1 MYTGPLWH
9 LKLHLQGSGLLHRV
23 KQYLANFAGLAGIV
37 NTFFARLIQS
47 HVLTSLDLSVV
58 CCWRISYC
66 FPCPIQTGHWSY
78 EHKEWKLVRR
88 ASERTITLRFH
99 DMKTLSVLLPC
110 VIHLT
115 NDHLCRA
122 LPFSLLIFS
131 NKLLNKWWSCRS
143 LDTTTLMWR
152 LWTET
157 GIFQMSYVLLNRL
170 CKYIQLIWGS
180 NRTFKLNRILNWLNF
195 IEMGSFWSVSLYI
208 YIYNITPNESDAE
221 IVDSIYRGFYMMAS
235 SKWKHFTRY
244 WPFVRGIQR
253 HRWIPLTKASDVEL
267 WCFLWSPPEQTVK
280 QKSRCWWFE
289 TPSCSL
295 WRHCNVV
302 VSLCC

>member
-1 MYTGPLWH
+1 
-9 LKLHLQGSGLLHRV
+9 
-23 KQYLANFAGLAGIV
+23 
-37 NTFFARLIQS
+37 
-47 HVLTSLDLSVV
+47 
-58 CCWRISYC
+58 
-66 FPCPIQTGHWSY
+66 
-78 EHKEWKLVRR
+78 
-88 ASERTITLRFH
+88 
-99 DMKTLSVLLPC
+99 MKTLSVLLPC

-208 YIYNITPNESDAE
+208 YIYTISRQTSLMQRLLTRSTEAFTWWRHQNGNILRVTGPLWGESNVTGGFPSQRPVTWSFDVFFDFRLNKRLNKNRDAG
-221 IVDSIYRGFYMMAS
+221 DL
-235 SKWKHFTRY
+235 K
-244 WPFVRGIQR
+244 R
-253 HRWIPLTKASDVEL
+253 HRAHYDV
-267 WCFLWSPPEQTVK
+267 TVM
-280 QKSRCWWFE
+280 
-289 TPSCSL
+289 
-295 WRHCNVV
+295 
-302 VSLCC
+302 